1 MRLFNV
7 INAAEMAMYGF
18 VGSRITA
25 RSGRRTSC
33 ACFMVRTA
41 LGVLGFAAVRCDVG
55 NSTIAERR
63 EIGGGGRAAALRSWV
78 GECAQHCR
86 YS

>member
-25 RSGRRTSC
+25 HSGRRTSC

-41 LGVLGFAAVRCDVG
+41 LGVLGFAA
-55 NSTIAERR
+55 IFLPAA
-63 EIGGGGRAAALRSWV
+63 ILLLGGYFTGFRQRSR
-78 GECAQHCR
+78 Q
-86 YS
+86 S